1 MDWSSIGGVLKDASQ
16 WIGWVTVIIGAIMA
30 ISKTMRGKVIGMIR
44 SNSGS
49 DVIDKDIKEI
59 KAAINELREND
70 KNTNESNRAL
80 LRNAITRI
88 YYDNAES
95 KSLSH
100 YDKEN
105 LLMLYEAYK
114 TLKGNSYVET
124 IVEDEMKFWS
134 VK

>member
-95 KSLSH
+95 KALSH

-114 TLKGNSYVET
+114 KEKGNSYVET

>member
-1 MDWSSIGGVLKDASQ
+1 MNWDMVGGMLKDASQ
-16 WIGWVTVIIGAIMA
+16 WIGWVTVIVGAVMA
-30 ISKTMRGKVIGMIR
+30 ISKTVRGKVVDLIR
-44 SNSGS
+44 SKSGS
-49 DVIDKDIKEI
+49 DKIDKDVAEI
-59 KAAINELREND
+59 KLAINELKNND
-70 KNTNESNRAL
+70 EDAKQADRAL

-88 YYDNAES
+88 YYENVES

-114 TLKGNSYVET
+114 KLKGNSYVET

>member
-1 MDWSSIGGVLKDASQ
+1 MDWSGVGGVLKDASQ
-16 WIGWVTVIIGAIMA
+16 WIGWVTVIVGAIMA
-30 ISKTMRGKVIGMIR
+30 ISKTVRGKVIGMIR

-49 DVIDKDIKEI
+49 DAINKDIKEI

-70 KNTNESNRAL
+70 KNTNESDRAL

-88 YYDNAES
+88 YYENVES

-105 LLMLYEAYK
+105 MLMLYEAYK
-114 TLKGNSYVET
+114 KLKGNSYVET